1 MFRIGLGSDIHR
13 LIPDRKLFLG
23 GIEIPFS
30 KGADAHSDGDVV
42 LHALTDALLGAL
54 ALGDIGQHFPN
65 TDEKW
70 KHAKSKLF
78 VQHALQLVAEKGY
91 ELVNMDAMIT
101 TEEPKLKANL
111 PAMCEN
117 IAKILKTELKN
128 VSVKAGTNE
137 KCDSIGN
144 GEALSAQVI
153 VLLKKI

>member
-13 LIPDRKLFLG
+13 LIPDRKLVLG
-23 GIEIPFS
+23 GIEVPFH
-30 KGADAHSDGDVV
+30 KGSDAHSDGDVL

-70 KHAKSKLF
+70 KHAKSKRF
-78 VQHALQLVAEKGY
+78 VEHALQLVAEKGY

-101 TEEPKLKANL
+101 TEEPKLKGHL

-117 IAKILKTELKN
+117 LAKILKTELGN

-137 KCDSIGN
+137 QCDSIGN